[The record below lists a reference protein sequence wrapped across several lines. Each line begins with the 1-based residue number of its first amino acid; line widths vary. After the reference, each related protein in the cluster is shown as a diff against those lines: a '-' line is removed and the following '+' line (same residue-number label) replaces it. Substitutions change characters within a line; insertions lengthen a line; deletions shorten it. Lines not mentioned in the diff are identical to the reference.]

1 MKDWILEDI
10 ANKFDVAQFGGQP
23 GIGTEHMLVK
33 LIDRVLFLL
42 DKNPDKSAVIAASID
57 WSQAFD
63 RQDPTLAINK
73 FIEIGVRSSLIP
85 LLISYISD
93 RKMTVKFNGTVSS
106 THQLIGGGAQ
116 GSLLGQIMYLVQ
128 SNGNADC
135 IDEEDQFKY
144 IDDLSVLEL
153 VYLAELAIK
162 YDIFAHVPSDVAT
175 DQLFLPTS
183 AYEMQNSLN
192 WIADWTTQNL
202 MKLNAQKSS
211 YMIFS
216 RSRTEFATRLHM
228 NKTSLEQKS
237 SMKLLGVQISDDLD
251 WSANTKEICKKSYAR
266 MAILSR
272 LKYVGTTIEDLI
284 DIYILFIRSI
294 AEYCSVVFHSSLT
307 VEQSGNI
314 ERIQKTALKIILDES
329 YVS

>member
-1 MKDWILEDI
+1 
-10 ANKFDVAQFGGQP
+10 
-23 GIGTEHMLVK
+23 
-33 LIDRVLFLL
+33 
-42 DKNPDKSAVIAASID
+42 
-57 WSQAFD
+57 
-63 RQDPTLAINK
+63 
-73 FIEIGVRSSLIP
+73 
-85 LLISYISD
+85 
-93 RKMTVKFNGTVSS
+93 
-106 THQLIGGGAQ
+106 
-116 GSLLGQIMYLVQ
+116 
-128 SNGNADC
+128 
-135 IDEEDQFKY
+135 
-144 IDDLSVLEL
+144 
-153 VYLAELAIK
+153 
-162 YDIFAHVPSDVAT
+162 
-175 DQLFLPTS
+175 
-183 AYEMQNSLN
+183 MQNSLN

-329 YVS
+329 YVSYESALEMVGLQSLYDRREKRCLEFAIKCTNNKRTTTMFPQNTKQTTSSRKHEPFIVNFARTETYRRSAIPYCQRLLNNHFLSKN